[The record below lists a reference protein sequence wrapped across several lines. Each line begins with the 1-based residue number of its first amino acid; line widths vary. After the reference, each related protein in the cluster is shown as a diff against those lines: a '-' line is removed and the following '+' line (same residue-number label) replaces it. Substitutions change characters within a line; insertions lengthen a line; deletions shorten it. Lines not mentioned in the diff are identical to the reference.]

1 MELYNFTLINGSD
14 YSVECAN
21 GMRCLMYGRTPW
33 VVPIECGKKQGPNCK
48 RTKENLGHWQ
58 CGHGPIVWPLN
69 LAQEIPTFA
78 RWLLDHVRTQ
88 MANGVVV
95 NPDVVVYFC
104 PPSIADTYNNM
115 RAYGNHY
122 KVDVE
127 IGPTHATYDNGVA
140 CIFRQGNCSFV

>member
-1 MELYNFTLINGSD
+1 
-14 YSVECAN
+14 
-21 GMRCLMYGRTPW
+21 
-33 VVPIECGKKQGPNCK
+33 
-48 RTKENLGHWQ
+48 
-58 CGHGPIVWPLN
+58 
-69 LAQEIPTFA
+69 
-78 RWLLDHVRTQ
+78 

-127 IGPTHATYDNGVA
+127 IGPTHA
-140 CIFRQGNCSFV
+140 R

>member
-1 MELYNFTLINGSD
+1 M
-14 YSVECAN
+14 C
-21 GMRCLMYGRTPW
+21 GRTPW
-33 VVPIECGKKQGPNCK
+33 AVPIECDKKQGPNCK
-48 RTKENLGHWQ
+48 GTKENLGHWQ
-58 CGHGPIVWPLN
+58 CGHGPIVWPLH

-95 NPDVVVYFC
+95 NPNVVVYFC
-104 PPSIADTYNNM
+104 PPSIAYTYNNM
-115 RAYGNHY
+115 WAYGNHY